1 MPGRPGGVVN
11 MKTQAMT
18 AESLRHFYTGEDGLY
33 VPGPLVAG
41 PWNPAHQGGVPLAG
55 LCAHLVEQ
63 VPTLVPMVTTRLVID
78 LLRPT
83 PMQPVAARVTV
94 PRDGKRLQMVEAE
107 ILADGIVTARVSALR
122 VRVEAGPATPD
133 ADDRPGDPP
142 QAPPLLAPRSRL
154 RHLVDS
160 RLVRGGLEER
170 GPGTVWLR
178 ISGDIV
184 AGTPI
189 SPFVQAAM
197 CADFGSGLSAFVD
210 WRAWSFANVD
220 ITLHLVRM
228 PVGPWLKL
236 EAQSLGAGQGMALVD
251 GHLTDAHGPIGRCH
265 QTLYLNRTTTA

>member
-1 MPGRPGGVVN
+1 
-11 MKTQAMT
+11 MT
-18 AESLRHFYTGEDGLY
+18 AETIATAPLRHFYTREDGLFR
-33 VPGPLVAG
+33 PSALVTG

-63 VPTLVPMVTTRLVID
+63 TPSLAPMVTTRLVID

-83 PMQPVAARVTV
+83 PMQPVAARVTI

-107 ILADGIVTARVSALR
+107 IVADGVVTARVSALR
-122 VRVEAGPATPD
+122 VRVEEGPGTPD
-133 ADDRPGDPP
+133 AGDAPGEPP
-142 QAPPLLAPRSRL
+142 DAPPLVAPRSRL

-160 RLVRGGLEER
+160 RLVQGGLEVS
-170 GPGTVWLR
+170 GPGTAWLR

-197 CADFGSGLSAFVD
+197 CADFGSGLSSFLD
-210 WRAWSFANVD
+210 WREWSFANVD

-236 EAQSLGAGQGMALVD
+236 DARSLGAGQGMALVD
-251 GHLTDAHGPIGRCH
+251 GHLTDARGPIGRCH